1 MKVVRPIRRVVTHND
16 ENGLSYALLDGVASN
31 VIGGLTEIWV
41 TGPELPGDDSKV
53 DIGLQSDSLE
63 PPPQGSV
70 FRFFQ
75 IPPESSLGHLTREER
90 LMGWED
96 LFKKLNAPHA
106 QPDTSRDPGMHKS
119 RTTDYII
126 LLSGSIHLVLDKG
139 EVELQPFDAVVQRG
153 TNHSWVNRG
162 STDALL
168 MAVLVDDVGGCEAK
182 SH

>member
-1 MKVVRPIRRVVTHND
+1 MIRPIRRIVTHND
-16 ENGLSYALLDGVASN
+16 ENGLSYALLDGVATN

-41 TGPELPGDDSKV
+41 TGPELLGHDSKV

-63 PPPQGSV
+63 PPPQGTV

-75 IPPESSLGHLTREER
+75 IPPESSLGHLTRKEH
-90 LMGWED
+90 LKNWAD
-96 LFKKLNAPHA
+96 LFTRLNAPHA

-139 EVELQPFDAVVQRG
+139 EIELQPFDAVVQRG
-153 TNHSWVNRG
+153 TNHAWVNRG
-162 STDALL
+162 
-168 MAVLVDDVGGCEAK
+168 
-182 SH
+182 